1 MGKPK
6 GEAIPRRRLG
16 PLGPWRLALAITAA
30 AVFTGLPLF
39 DAATTGVGADMALLR
54 SLGVALLTW
63 VAVGALNR
71 ALINIP
77 DAADAVDP
85 ARELQQ

>member
-1 MGKPK
+1 
-6 GEAIPRRRLG
+6 
-16 PLGPWRLALAITAA
+16 
-30 AVFTGLPLF
+30 
-39 DAATTGVGADMALLR
+39 MALLR

-63 VAVGALNR
+63 IAVGALNR